1 MKPNQ
6 PLTIQLEQALDYNLA
21 WRTVCMSIQTFAR
34 KRELNML
41 VPSDETLVQGMID
54 MYASMGV
61 ALEAHPNDNNPKQ
74 MVLEFKEDDIA
85 PETKE
90 AAKAEIEVATK
101 PNRHQPVSEAEMD
114 PLNWKTDD
122 DARKAILEDI
132 KVTNESPS
140 NKFLRILGKIRTYR
154 ENIETDP
161 EKKKHWATVSLGE
174 LAKDYVELIPKKGI
188 IAIKGIMSSAL
199 GSMKLGQTMIFAHS
213 ILKKNMSA
221 LSDEEIRDLL
231 KAFIE
236 ISHEDASQ
244 PIEQDPAVVKGI
256 LAPTRDT
263 FVRIALQ
270 KPAEGESLDFFKR
283 ILNPFWQVYKDEVGS
298 KVLENGSENPDF
310 PLKSANKMIEIRN
323 LYVDSKSRFP
333 LYTSEDFKAVVG
345 A

>member
-1 MKPNQ
+1 
-6 PLTIQLEQALDYNLA
+6 
-21 WRTVCMSIQTFAR
+21 
-34 KRELNML
+34 
-41 VPSDETLVQGMID
+41 
-54 MYASMGV
+54 
-61 ALEAHPNDNNPKQ
+61 

-154 ENIETDP
+154 ENVETDP